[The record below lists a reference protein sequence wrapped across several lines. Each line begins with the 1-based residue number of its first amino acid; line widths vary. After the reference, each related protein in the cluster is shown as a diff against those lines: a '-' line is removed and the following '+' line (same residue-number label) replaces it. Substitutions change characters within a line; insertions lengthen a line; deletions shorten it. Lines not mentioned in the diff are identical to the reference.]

1 MNHIKEKAEIDLNED
16 AVYIVSNKKLK
27 QLDKPKSGYGKQ
39 TITWQNHVLGTAEVS
54 YTIK

>member
-1 MNHIKEKAEIDLNED
+1 MNHIKEKAEIDLNEE